1 MLREGGGGGER
12 GGGGGRGK
20 TRKERKRHRREGGGG
35 ERERERERY
44 IYAIENRLTSA
55 TIGALL
61 LGNYDKRTDRPKDQR
76 TDQ

>member
-1 MLREGGGGGER
+1 MS
-12 GGGGGRGK
+12 
-20 TRKERKRHRREGGGG
+20 TH

-76 TDQ
+76 TDQWKGNKCSDRSIGNET